1 MLDDVTGIILLI
13 VGFIIGGISIFIG
26 TRGRIESARLKG
38 LNETGAQ
45 VQGLTEAVKFRDA
58 EMVNLNQKLSSAN
71 KDRDDL
77 MTANASL
84 AAQLAGERDRGKEQ
98 MDLLGKAEVKLSE
111 TFKALSSDALAK
123 NNQSF
128 LTLAEENLKKFQEGA
143 KTDLEVRQK
152 SIETLLQPMSKSL
165 ADLDVEI
172 KKVEEQRIKTSSD
185 LQAGITRLTENDIRL
200 QAETSKLVNALKTP
214 GVRGRWGELQL
225 RRVAELAGMVDHCD
239 FCEQESADTEEGKK
253 RPDMLISLPGQ
264 RTIIVDSKAPLLA
277 YLEALEATDDEGR
290 KECLDRHAK
299 HIRKHIDQLSAKN
312 YWETFEGVP
321 EFVILF
327 VPGEVFF
334 SAAVE
339 NDPLLIEYG
348 IGHKI
353 VLASPTTLIAL
364 LLAVAHGW
372 REQHIAEH
380 AMQISEIGKELYD
393 RISKFR
399 DQYGKVGKQLS
410 NAVEAFNSSVG
421 SMESRVLVSA
431 RKLKQ
436 LNVTSADAI
445 ESVDQIEK
453 FPRKYGLDE
462 EE

>member
-1 MLDDVTGIILLI
+1 MDDITGIILLI
-13 VGFIIGGISIFIG
+13 VGIVLGGLSMYLAF
-26 TRGRIESARLKG
+26 RGRVESARR
-38 LNETGAQ
+38 NAISETGAN
-45 VQGLTEAVKFRDA
+45 VQGMQENIRLKDA
-58 EMVNLNQKLSSAN
+58 DIVNLNQRITSAN

-77 MTANASL
+77 ISANSGL
-84 AAQLAGERDRGKEQ
+84 AAQLNAEKDRVREQ
-98 MDLLGKAEVKLSE
+98 IELLDKAQVKMGE
-111 TFKALSSDALAK
+111 TFKSLSSDALAQ

-128 LTLAEENLKKFQEGA
+128 LILAEENLKKFQEGA
-143 KTDLEVRQK
+143 KTDLEARQK
-152 SIETLLQPMSKSL
+152 SIETLLQPVSKSL
-165 ADLDVEI
+165 AELDVEI
-172 KKVEEQRIKTSSD
+172 KKGEEQRIKNSSD
-185 LQAGITRLTENDIRL
+185 LQAGITRLTENDVRL

-239 FCEQESADTEEGKK
+239 FFEQESADSEEGKK
-253 RPDMLISLPGQ
+253 RPDMLISLPGD
-264 RTIIVDSKAPLLA
+264 RTIIVDSKAPVLA

-290 KECLDRHAK
+290 RECLDRHAK
-299 HIRKHIDQLSAKN
+299 HIRKHIDQLSAKA
-312 YWETFEGVP
+312 YWENFKGVP
-321 EFVILF
+321 EFVVLF

-339 NDPLLIEYG
+339 SDPLLIEYG
-348 IGHKI
+348 ISQKI

-380 AMQISEIGKELYD
+380 AEEISEIGKELYD

-399 DQYGKVGKQLS
+399 EQYAKVGKQLAS
-410 NAVEAFNSSVG
+410 AVDAFNGSLG
-421 SMESRVLVSA
+421 SMDSRVLVSA

-436 LNVTSADAI
+436 LNVTSAEPI

-453 FPRKYGLDE
+453 IPRKCGLENGD
-462 EE
+462 

>member
-1 MLDDVTGIILLI
+1 M
-13 VGFIIGGISIFIG
+13 
-26 TRGRIESARLKG
+26 
-38 LNETGAQ
+38 
-45 VQGLTEAVKFRDA
+45 
-58 EMVNLNQKLSSAN
+58 
-71 KDRDDL
+71 
-77 MTANASL
+77 
-84 AAQLAGERDRGKEQ
+84 
-98 MDLLGKAEVKLSE
+98 SE

-143 KTDLEVRQK
+143 KSDLEVRQK

-185 LQAGITRLTENDIRL
+185 LQAGISRLTENDIRL

-239 FCEQESADTEEGKK
+239 FHEQESADAEEGKK
-253 RPDMLISLPGQ
+253 RPDMLISLPGE
-264 RTIIVDSKAPLLA
+264 RTIIVDSKAPVLA

-327 VPGEVFF
+327 IPGEVFF

-364 LLAVAHGW
+364 LLAVAHDW

-380 AMQISEIGKELYD
+380 AMEISEIGKELYD

-410 NAVEAFNSSVG
+410 SAVEAFNSSVG

-436 LNVTSADAI
+436 LNVTSAEAI

-453 FPRKYGLDE
+453 IPRRCGLDE
-462 EE
+462 ED